1 VPSSVSVSAA
11 FLASQAERVAAVTRT
26 GGPGCGT
33 LAEPASAATTFL
45 AVGRNADNDRH
56 DASRAAETSDTSD
69 ASDIPAHEPAL
80 RPALERRADP
90 RRRRGRRVRRLFR
103 SAPGPVPPAPGTGGA
118 AGEPL
123 LQLAR
128 GASRRRLGR
137 TRLAVITPETAP
149 HQSYFPERTLAQ
161 WLRGHGY
168 PAVVHAFP
176 QTGVQP
182 LRAAY
187 EALIALHRIDAV
199 VLVDGGTDIL
209 LRGDEAGLGTPEED
223 LTSVAALAALDDV
236 PHRLVVS
243 LGFGVD
249 AYHGVN
255 HVQVLENI
263 AALEREGA
271 CLGAFSVPRA
281 TREGALYLDAVA
293 HAQEHTPE
301 RPSIVNGS
309 VAAAVRGECGDV
321 RFTDRTRGSEMFVNP
336 LMSLYFAFDLPA
348 SPPAACTW
356 TASRTPI

>member
-1 VPSSVSVSAA
+1 MTP
-11 FLASQAERVAAVTRT
+11 
-26 GGPGCGT
+26 PK
-33 LAEPASAATTFL
+33 
-45 AVGRNADNDRH
+45 
-56 DASRAAETSDTSD
+56 
-69 ASDIPAHEPAL
+69 
-80 RPALERRADP
+80 
-90 RRRRGRRVRRLFR
+90 
-103 SAPGPVPPAPGTGGA
+103 PPAPPTPA
-118 AGEPL
+118 TSLHTNPL
-123 LQLAR
+123 FD
-128 GASRRRLGR
+128 
-137 TRLAVITPETAP
+137 RLAGAERILVAGAGGGFDVYSGLPLALSLLHQGREVRLANLSFSSLAGLPADAWAAPDLAVVTPETAP

-187 EALIALHRIDAV
+187 EALIARHGIDAV

-271 CLGAFSVPRA
+271 YLGAFSVPRT

-321 RFTDRTRGSEMFVNP
+321 RFTDRTRGSELFVNP
-336 LMSLYFAFDLPA
+336 LMSLYFAFDLPGLA
-348 SPPAACTW
+348 ARCLYLDRIEDTHLMRQVRSRIAEFRETVVTRPPRAF
-356 TASRTPI
+356 PH